1 MYRNYGELNTD
12 FLEEHKKRMEKIWA
26 GSNKY
31 EKRKAALMCLERQ
44 FKAYQQ
50 LAENKQWNRS
60 EGYREIIDTCWDAIL
75 DNKELDEDIWE
86 KHESIKP
93 ASVNIATKEY
103 AEMEFAFGNI
113 FAGNMD
119 DFLDMLLDDTGGE
132 VSFCLFNIEFILNYL
147 EENVIQDKNVTS
159 ECIRREV
166 ENQSND
172 IVQQKNLKNLADVQN
187 WYEQTSNLIEHI
199 NKKDN
204 T

>member
-1 MYRNYGELNTD
+1 
-12 FLEEHKKRMEKIWA
+12 MEKIWA

-60 EGYREIIDTCWDAIL
+60 EEYRDILDICWDAIL

-86 KHESIKP
+86 KHERIKP
-93 ASVNIATKEY
+93 ASVNNTTEEY
-103 AEMEFAFGNI
+103 AEIEFAFGNI
-113 FAGNMD
+113 FAGNMEV
-119 DFLDMLLDDTGGE
+119 FLDMLLDDTGGE
-132 VSFCLFNIEFILNYL
+132 VSFCLYNIEFILNYL
-147 EENVIQDKNVTS
+147 DEDNVIQDKNVPS
-159 ECIRREV
+159 ECIKREV
-166 ENQSND
+166 ANQSND
-172 IVQQKNLKNLADVQN
+172 AVQQKNLKNLTDVQN
-187 WYEQTSNLIEHI
+187 WYERTGNLIEHL